1 MAKSVYGNLICR
13 GCGYAELA
21 GGWYVCCYFLDTGK
35 RRPCPGG
42 KGCTVRKTE
51 ASSRRKRVMT
61 EQAMAQMRIKKARD
75 EERMALY
82 RQGLSDR
89 AIAQK
94 LGLTSSTIRIWRV
107 DQGLPTNIK
116 TGRPRQDQQEELREQ
131 KAMEEARIQ
140 KEKEDARRAKDEAR
154 MELYRQGLSDMAI
167 ARRLGM
173 SQNGIHKWRT
183 ARGLPPNGR
192 SGIPRK
198 EEQTNG
204 ESDTVREMRGADA

>member
-61 EQAMAQMRIKKARD
+61 EQALAQMRIKKARD

-82 RQGLSDR
+82 RQGLSD
-89 AIAQK
+89 
-94 LGLTSSTIRIWRV
+94 
-107 DQGLPTNIK
+107 
-116 TGRPRQDQQEELREQ
+116 
-131 KAMEEARIQ
+131 
-140 KEKEDARRAKDEAR
+140 
-154 MELYRQGLSDMAI
+154 MAI

-173 SQNGIHKWRT
+173 SQTGIRKWRT
-183 ARGLPPNGR
+183 ARGLPPNGKTGR
-192 SGIPRK
+192 PRK

-204 ESDTVREMRGADA
+204 ENILLSLLPVGREA